1 MNEPSGAAIQCRYAV
16 LGNINLGCVGNINL
30 GRVFSSAGSVSLLQL
45 HRFGMAPA
53 CSSFVL
59 TRHLS

>member
-1 MNEPSGAAIQCRYAV
+1 MNEPSGAAIHCRHAV
-16 LGNINLGCVGNINL
+16 LGNINLGGVGNISL
-30 GRVFSSAGSVSLLQL
+30 GGVFSAGSVSLLQL

-59 TRHLS
+59 ARHLS